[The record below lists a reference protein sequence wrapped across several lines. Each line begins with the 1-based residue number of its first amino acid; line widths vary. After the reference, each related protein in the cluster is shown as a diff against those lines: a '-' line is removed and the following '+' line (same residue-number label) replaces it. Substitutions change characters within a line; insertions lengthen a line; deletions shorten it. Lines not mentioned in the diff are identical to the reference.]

1 MCRNSKPLEALA
13 LLDKFKAQ
21 CISDQF
27 PKLYNMIIEKF
38 ILAKHR
44 SQTGVLI
51 SIADCLIARNVQLT
65 YYNQLEVLF
74 QVYQVGKLPE
84 YVSKLDYSL
93 DINVFNFML
102 NLILDLG
109 DIKTGLSLFTVVF

>member
-1 MCRNSKPLEALA
+1 MCKNSKSLEAVA

-27 PKLYNMIIEKF
+27 PKLYNMVIEKF

-51 SIADCLIARNVQLT
+51 LIADCLISRGVPLT

-74 QVYQVGKLPE
+74 
-84 YVSKLDYSL
+84 
-93 DINVFNFML
+93 
-102 NLILDLG
+102 
-109 DIKTGLSLFTVVF
+109 